1 VIRLLADEP
10 RPPAGSSARPVR
22 AGYFYRATDTFGWVF
37 GSTIAGIRTFSSAPM
52 LIAETAVGTTA
63 DRESQIDS
71 LFAGVRAQRLTGVVW
86 FDAAQHAGLYH
97 QDWHLED
104 DPAAI
109 AAFTAAVA
117 TYLGR

>member
-1 VIRLLADEP
+1 
-10 RPPAGSSARPVR
+10 
-22 AGYFYRATDTFGWVF
+22 VF

-71 LFAGVRAQRLTGVVW
+71 LFAGVRAERLAGVAW
-86 FDAAQHAGLYH
+86 FDVAQHAGLYH
-97 QDWHLED
+97 QDWRLEN
-104 DPAAI
+104 DPAAL

-117 TYLGR
+117 AHLGR